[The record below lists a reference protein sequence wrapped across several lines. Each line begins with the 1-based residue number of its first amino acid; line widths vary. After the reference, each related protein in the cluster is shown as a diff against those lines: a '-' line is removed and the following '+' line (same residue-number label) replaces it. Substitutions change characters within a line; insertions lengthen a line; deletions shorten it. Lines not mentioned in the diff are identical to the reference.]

1 MRAALAFVVAIA
13 IGWLYAGVLTGLGTQ
28 WVSSPDASYGAVLAG
43 MAIVVAWRRRGV
55 FIQAADPTATATPG
69 AALLVGG
76 LGLYLVGLLAADVFL
91 TRVSF
96 VVVVAGA
103 LWFLAGR
110 RAVRTV
116 AAPLAFLLIA
126 VPLPD
131 LLVNAITLPLQLN
144 ASRIAE
150 ATLALAG
157 VPVFRDGNL
166 LELPSITLQVAE
178 ACSGLRSIVSLAAIS
193 LLLAWS
199 EPSWPRRAA
208 IVVSSL
214 PVAIVMNGFRIA
226 ATGVACEAW
235 GPRAASGSWH
245 TFSGWVTFLVSVV
258 VLVQLQRVFARARTN
273 RLAWSP
279 RATGAMGA

>member
-1 MRAALAFVVAIA
+1 MRAALGFVVAIA

-69 AALLVGG
+69 AAVLVGG
-76 LGLYLVGLLAADVFL
+76 LGLYLAGLLAADVFL

-103 LWFLAGR
+103 LWFLGGG

-150 ATLALAG
+150 TTLALAG

-258 VLVQLQRVFARARTN
+258 VLVQLQRVFARVRTN